1 MILPIH
7 ALVRSRMAEAVGRL
21 YGLPSDDP
29 VLTAIPVE
37 PAPRRALGDMAVP
50 LAFELA
56 RRLRKAPRAI
66 AQEIV
71 AGLPAI
77 DGVARAEAAPN
88 GYINVFL
95 DRAALVRRALSTDGA
110 ERIDGTDGTAGM
122 GAAQRD
128 ETGFAA
134 NSQSAIPREK

>member
-1 MILPIH
+1 MVVGIQG
-7 ALVRSRMAEAVGRL
+7 ALRSGIRETVARL
-21 YGLPSDDP
+21 HQLDTVSLPS
-29 VLTAIPVE
+29 TGVE
-37 PAPRRALGDMAVP
+37 TPPRRAMGDMAVP

-56 RRLRKAPRAI
+56 RRLRKAPRTI

-95 DRAALVRRALSTDGA
+95 DRAALVRR
-110 ERIDGTDGTAGM
+110 
-122 GAAQRD
+122 
-128 ETGFAA
+128 
-134 NSQSAIPREK
+134 